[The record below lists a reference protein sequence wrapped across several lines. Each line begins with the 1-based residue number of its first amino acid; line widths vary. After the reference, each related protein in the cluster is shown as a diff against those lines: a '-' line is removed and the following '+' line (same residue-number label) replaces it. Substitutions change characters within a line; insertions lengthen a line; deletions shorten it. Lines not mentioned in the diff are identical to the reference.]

1 MEMHLAAALSENSFD
16 DLIEVLCLYKCRL
29 CHFAV
34 STGKADV
41 IVHIKTEHQQTMLAH
56 GPVNC
61 FPAMNSFTTRQPG
74 NSGVSTLSEALRSRH
89 LMLQKEGLQGA
100 SAVSI
105 GNDIPVRWSV
115 PPVQPSQERLREA
128 VSYVAPSLEH
138 FSQTSGPAAAQRRG
152 QATSPVASSG
162 RFARSVLSSG
172 ASLTNSF
179 GGDGGTTIKEEPMSE
194 GEEDA
199 ERLDLSWGDSEGS
212 ARIGDDEGAKGTGQA
227 SSGIKLK
234 KTVSIVCPICN
245 ARLYRKTV
253 DRHMDLHNDQG
264 GFSCDGCDF
273 ETDQWHE
280 MRSHMQRKHKPKHR
294 CQNCDFETW
303 STEVFSEHMDVCVAE
318 EEGEGNKER
327 LNSRGTRH
335 NSDSSMRVSRCQDV
349 EKEDK
354 SQEGVVEETA
364 EDEEFEICAECG
376 EQLQGQDVTIHKELH
391 NREGGF
397 SCDKCEFKT
406 ESWPEIK
413 DHLKENHKLKCPS
426 CEHETLSESFLDKH
440 VCTGEQTAMEETAHQ
455 VQHSAAEKD
464 STEKE
469 PNIDENVEGR
479 IVDNTEDTET
489 CSVCNLELKSH
500 SLQRH
505 KELHDAEGGF
515 KCDQCDFSTATWED
529 VETHLASEHD
539 SAYKCANCEFETS
552 SETTLVEHFKSGSC
566 TFSDR
571 ESEGD
576 GRVLEEGEES
586 SLADVSMEE
595 DETQDLEADD
605 FEKYKDKLT
614 SSGHCCV
621 CGVRLY
627 RKSVQR
633 HMQLHND
640 EGGFSC
646 PRCDFST
653 DSWKEILKH
662 VDWHD
667 RVRKKYRCS
676 NCPYSSWAKSKMQ
689 AHFKKSHSG
698 RNAKESPTPSDHL
711 ICPLCG
717 IKLQPSALIAHMDS
731 EHVLSSDKAISS
743 PGKGEDKEVSP
754 FIQCPLC
761 QIKVHQRMLRKHLDM
776 PHVQWPKGA
785 FAAPV
790 APSQSSQGGPN
801 VAATGEIEC
810 PLCSKKIPSASLRKH
825 LDEPHPQWSQNP
837 SNVSLQVNQGL
848 MTIMPEKKD
857 LQVQCPLCGM
867 CMHRNMLTKHM
878 KMPHVRWPQG
888 TVSCTAEDNKGEN
901 NARETTL
908 QGEGTVNNGLS
919 LSSHGTAS
927 GQPDEVT
934 VLSDNE
940 IDMDSDVF
948 DEDDQQG
955 SVGHCGICGEQVS
968 DKSVERHMLLHNDK
982 GGFSCDKCEF
992 STSSWREMRTHIRN
1006 VHKEKLLCP
1015 ECGFLATTVVL
1026 LRAHVMNCREKTS
1039 AVCSICG
1046 QEVPGNQLQQHV
1058 KEAHSTVTNVMDI
1071 NLPSLLPTGK
1081 GEEDNTTDISQTVTN
1096 PGRGDSMINSSPRT
1110 LPPKKRQSVAGAHDC
1125 PICGCHLYSKTVELH
1140 MRLHD
1145 AHGGFVCDL
1154 CNYITDEW
1162 RLMRTHYNS
1171 SHSGQRNWHAA
1182 LKNDM

>member
-1 MEMHLAAALSENSFD
+1 MEMHSALSGNSFD

-41 IVHIKTEHQQTMLAH
+41 IVHIKTEHQQTMLGH
-56 GPVNC
+56 SPVNC

-89 LMLQKEGLQGA
+89 LMLQKDGLQGM

-105 GNDIPVRWSV
+105 GNNLPVRWSV
-115 PPVQPSQERLREA
+115 PPVQLSHDGRPRDE
-128 VSYVAPSLEH
+128 VSYVTPSFEQ
-138 FSQTSGPAAAQRRG
+138 FSQVSVPAAAQRRG
-152 QATSPVASSG
+152 HSSSPVASSG
-162 RFARSVLSSG
+162 RLVRGALSSS

-179 GGDGGTTIKEEPMSE
+179 GDGTMTVKEEPLSE
-194 GEEDA
+194 VEEDA
-199 ERLDLSWGDSEGS
+199 DRLDLTWGDSEGS
-212 ARIGDDEGAKGTGQA
+212 NRIGEEEGAKGTGQT

-253 DRHMDLHNDQG
+253 DRHMDLHNDRG

-303 STEVFSEHMDVCVAE
+303 STEVFSEHMEVCVADE
-318 EEGEGNKER
+318 DGDGNKER
-327 LNSRGTRH
+327 ANSSGTRH
-335 NSDSSMRVSRCQDV
+335 DSDSSMKVSHHQDV
-349 EKEDK
+349 EEEDK
-354 SQEGVVEETA
+354 AQDGISEDKETA

-376 EQLQGQDVTIHKELH
+376 EQLQGEDVITHSELH

-413 DHLKENHKLKCPS
+413 DHLKENHKLKCQS
-426 CEHETLSESFLDKH
+426 CNFETLSESFLDKH
-440 VCTGEQTAMEETAHQ
+440 ECKGHQTGLASNSKTTSEQ
-455 VQHSAAEKD
+455 VQGSAEEKNG
-464 STEKE
+464 TQKE
-469 PNIDENVEGR
+469 PNTDINVEER
-479 IVDNTEDTET
+479 AVDNTEDTET
-489 CSVCNLELKSH
+489 CSVCNLELKSP

-505 KELHDAEGGF
+505 KELHDSAGGF

-529 VETHLASEHD
+529 IEAHLASKHD
-539 SAYKCANCEFETS
+539 STYSCANCEFETS

-566 TFSDR
+566 MLSDR

-576 GRVLEEGEES
+576 GRAPEEGEES
-586 SLADVSMEE
+586 LGDVSMED
-595 DETQDLEADD
+595 DESQDLEADD

-614 SSGHCCV
+614 PSGHCCV

-640 EGGFSC
+640 EGSFSC
-646 PRCDFST
+646 PRCDYST
-653 DSWKEILKH
+653 DSWREIVKH

-667 RVRKKYRCS
+667 RVRKKYRCPY
-676 NCPYSSWAKSKMQ
+676 CPYSSWAKTKMQ
-689 AHFKKSHSG
+689 VHFRKSHG
-698 RNAKESPTPSDHL
+698 RKMKECPTQSDHL
-711 ICPLCG
+711 VCPLCG
-717 IKLQPSALIAHMDS
+717 VKLQPSALIAHMDS
-731 EHVLSSDKAISS
+731 EHVLSTDKATSS
-743 PGKGEDKEVSP
+743 PSKGEDKESSP
-754 FIQCPLC
+754 FVQCPLC

-785 FAAPV
+785 FAAP
-790 APSQSSQGGPN
+790 ATPSPSSQGGPN
-801 VAATGEIEC
+801 AAAAAEIEC
-810 PLCSKKIPSASLRKH
+810 PLCSKKIPSANLRKH
-825 LDEPHPQWSQNP
+825 LDEPHPQWSQNS

-888 TVSCTAEDNKGEN
+888 TVGCSADNNKGEN
-901 NARETTL
+901 NPRGTTL
-908 QGEGTVNNGLS
+908 QREGMGNNG
-919 LSSHGTAS
+919 LSSHGTGS
-927 GQPDEVT
+927 DQRDEVM
-934 VLSDNE
+934 VLSGDE
-940 IDMDSDVF
+940 LELDSDVF
-948 DEDDQQG
+948 EEEDQQG

-992 STSSWREMRTHIRN
+992 TTTSWREMRTHIRN

-1015 ECGFLATTVVL
+1015 ECGFLAATVEL

-1058 KEAHSTVTNVMDI
+1058 KEAHSTVTNVMEVD
-1071 NLPSLLPTGK
+1071 LPSSLPTGK
-1081 GEEDNTTDISQTVTN
+1081 GEESNTTDISQ
-1096 PGRGDSMINSSPRT
+1096 PSRRDSLIDSSPRL

-1171 SHSGQRNWHAA
+1171 SHSGQRNWHSVAA
-1182 LKNDM
+1182 KNDM

>member
-1 MEMHLAAALSENSFD
+1 MEMHLTSALSGNSFD

-41 IVHIKTEHQQTMLAH
+41 IVHIKTEHQQMMLGH

-61 FPAMNSFTTRQPG
+61 FPAMNSFTRQPG

-89 LMLQKEGLQGA
+89 LMLQKDGLQGT

-105 GNDIPVRWSV
+105 GNDLPVRWTV
-115 PPVQPSQERLREA
+115 PPVQLSQERPREA
-128 VSYVAPSLEH
+128 VSYVTPSFEH
-138 FSQTSGPAAAQRRG
+138 FSQASGPAAAQRI
-152 QATSPVASSG
+152 QQPSSVASSG
-162 RFARSVLSSG
+162 RFARRGLSSST
-172 ASLTNSF
+172 SLGNNV
-179 GGDGGTTIKEEPMSE
+179 GGDSGMTVKEEPMSE

-199 ERLDLSWGDSEGS
+199 ERLDPTWGDSEGS
-212 ARIGDDEGAKGTGQA
+212 TRIADDEGAKGTGQS
-227 SSGIKLK
+227 SSGVKLK

-253 DRHMDLHNDQG
+253 DRHMDLHNDRG

-280 MRSHMQRKHKPKHR
+280 MRSHMQRKHKPKQR

-303 STEVFSEHMDVCVAE
+303 STEVFAEHMEVCVAE
-318 EEGEGNKER
+318 EEGDGSKGR
-327 LNSRGTRH
+327 RKSSSTRRE
-335 NSDSSMRVSRCQDV
+335 SDSSMRASHSQDIDKD
-349 EKEDK
+349 EK
-354 SQEGVVEETA
+354 SQEGILEDEETA
-364 EDEEFEICAECG
+364 ADEEFEICAECG
-376 EQLQGQDVTIHKELH
+376 EQLQGQDVTIHKTLH

-413 DHLKENHKLKCPS
+413 DHLQENHKLKCSS
-426 CEHETLSESFLDKH
+426 CKYETLSESFLDKH
-440 VCTGEQTAMEETAHQ
+440 VCKGAQTAMATDPEATADQ
-455 VQHSAAEKD
+455 VKGGANENNI
-464 STEKE
+464 TEKE
-469 PNIDENVEGR
+469 PDIDQNVEGET
-479 IVDNTEDTET
+479 VDNTEDTET
-489 CSVCNLELKSH
+489 CSVCNVEIKSH

-505 KELHDAEGGF
+505 KELHDSEGGF
-515 KCDQCDFSTATWED
+515 KCNQCDFSSATWED
-529 VETHLASEHD
+529 IESHLASKHD
-539 SAYKCANCEFETS
+539 SAYRCANCEFETS
-552 SETTLVEHFKSGSC
+552 SKATLEEHFKSGSC

-576 GRVLEEGEES
+576 GRVLEEGEE
-586 SLADVSMEE
+586 AVDVSMED

-646 PRCDFST
+646 PRCDFTT
-653 DSWKEILKH
+653 DTWKEILKH
-662 VDWHD
+662 VDWHE
-667 RVRKKYRCS
+667 RVRKKYTCP
-676 NCPYSSWAKSKMQ
+676 NCPYSSWAKTKMQ
-689 AHFKKSHSG
+689 VHLKRCHSG
-698 RNAKESPTPSDHL
+698 GNTKESLTHL
-711 ICPLCG
+711 VCPLCG
-717 IKLQPSALIAHMDS
+717 VKLQSSALISHMDS
-731 EHVLSSDKAISS
+731 EHVLSTDKAIAS
-743 PGKGEDKEVSP
+743 PGKGEDKEASP
-754 FIQCPLC
+754 FVQCPLC
-761 QIKVHQRMLRKHLDM
+761 QIKVHRRMLRKHLDM

-790 APSQSSQGGPN
+790 SANPGTQGGSN
-801 VAATGEIEC
+801 VASAVEIEC
-810 PLCSKKIPSASLRKH
+810 PLCSKKIPSDSLRKH

-888 TVSCTAEDNKGEN
+888 TVSCTAEDSKGEN
-901 NARETTL
+901 STRETTL

-919 LSSHGTAS
+919 SHGTAS
-927 GQPDEVT
+927 DQHDEVM
-934 VLSDNE
+934 VLSDDE
-940 IDMDSDVF
+940 LEMDSDVF
-948 DEDDQQG
+948 EEDDQQG

-968 DKSVERHMLLHNDK
+968 DKSVERHMLLHDDK

-992 STSSWREMRTHIRN
+992 STASWREMRTHIRN

-1015 ECGFLATTVVL
+1015 ECGFLATTIEL
-1026 LRAHVMNCREKTS
+1026 LRGDVMNCREKTS

-1058 KEAHSTVTNVMDI
+1058 KEAHSSVTNVMDI
-1071 NLPSLLPTGK
+1071 DLPSSLPTGK
-1081 GEEDNTTDISQTVTN
+1081 DDENVDVNQTVTQ
-1096 PGRGDSMINSSPRT
+1096 PGRGDSLIDSSPRM

-1145 AHGGFVCDL
+1145 AHGGFTCDL

-1182 LKNDM
+1182 LKNDL